1 MVTEKTTKSQP
12 NKKVP
17 RVKIKDRIFGFWQ
30 GNNKD
35 RILLF
40 GIIAFVYL
48 TIKLLENFVPNR
60 YLEKLPSDVSLTLV
74 AVVIFIMVIHAVYIF
89 FAQYHRR
96 RNPHPFEG
104 NYQPTVDIFISAHNE
119 ESVIESTLMYL
130 STLTY
135 PNLKIYAIND
145 RSKDKTSEIMHSV
158 AKKHPEKIFI
168 LDRPEDAYPG
178 KSAALNDALKISSSE
193 VICVLDADA
202 RIEDDFLATIV
213 QYLADQAVAAVQ
225 SQKVISNPEHNFL
238 TKCQFH
244 EYAMDAY
251 LQMGRDSIHGSV
263 ELRGNGQL
271 VKREALEDV
280 GGWNKETITD
290 DLDLS
295 TCLHVN
301 AWDIRFSPQTKVFE
315 EGVPSLDGFIKQRRR
330 WAEGSMRR
338 YLNYFLQLFIPGNLT
353 LVQIFDTFTFLS
365 EFSIPLWLGL
375 DIAFELIRF
384 AAGAETYFN
393 FTFITI
399 LCLGLWAVL
408 FVAQFNGLRIYKNY
422 SVGKSIL
429 YSLVGITY
437 LLTAWVYVIM
447 LSYRKILFSRTVGTW
462 TRTEHTGCE
471 PLVNKLF

>member
-1 MVTEKTTKSQP
+1 MVTDKTTENLKVVKAP
-12 NKKVP
+12 RKKI
-17 RVKIKDRIFGFWQ
+17 RERIFGFWQ

-48 TIKLLENFVPNR
+48 LIKGLENFVPNR

-74 AVVIFIMVIHAVYIF
+74 AVVILIMVIHAVYIF

-104 NYQPTVDIFISAHNE
+104 DYEPSVDIFISAHNE
-119 ESVIESTLMYL
+119 EAVIEATLAHL
-130 STLTY
+130 TKLTY
-135 PNLKIYAIND
+135 PKLKIYVIND
-145 RSKDKTSEIMHSV
+145 RSKDKTSEIMHAV
-158 AKKHPEKIFI
+158 AKENPEKIFV
-168 LDRPEDAYPG
+168 LDRDQNAYPG
-178 KSAALNDALKISSSE
+178 KSAALNDGFKISSGE

-202 RIEDDFLATIV
+202 RIDDEFLPNIV
-213 QYLADQAVAAVQ
+213 RYLADQDVAAVQ
-225 SQKVISNPEHNFL
+225 SQKVISNPEYNFL

-251 LQMGRDSIHGSV
+251 LQMGRDSIRGSV

-280 GGWNKETITD
+280 GGWNEETITD

-295 TCLHVN
+295 TCLHVK
-301 AWDIRFSPQTKVFE
+301 AWDIRFSPHTKVFE
-315 EGVPSLDGFIKQRRR
+315 EGVPTIGGFIKQRRR

-338 YLNYFLQLFIPGNLT
+338 YLNYFLQIFIPGNLT

-375 DIAFELIRF
+375 DLAFELISWIWVGE
-384 AAGAETYFN
+384 ASFN
-393 FTFITI
+393 FSFLGI
-399 LCLGLWAVL
+399 LTVGLWAVL
-408 FVAQFNGLRIYKNY
+408 FAAQFNGLRIYKDY
-422 SVGKSIL
+422 GVGKSLL
-429 YSLVGITY
+429 YSLIGISY
-437 LLTAWVYVIM
+437 LLTTWVYVIM

-462 TRTEHTGCE
+462 TRTEHSGC
-471 PLVNKLF
+471 

>member
-1 MVTEKTTKSQP
+1 MATEKTTENEKP
-12 NKKVP
+12 NKVK
-17 RVKIKDRIFGFWQ
+17 RKKIKDRIFAFWK
-30 GNNKD
+30 GNQKD
-35 RILLF
+35 RFLLF

-48 TIKLLENFVPNR
+48 TIKSLENFVPNR

-74 AVVIFIMVIHAVYIF
+74 AVVIFIMVVHAVYIF

-96 RNPHPFEG
+96 RNPHPIEG
-104 NYQPTVDIFISAHNE
+104 DYEPSVDIFISAHNE
-119 ESVIESTLMYL
+119 ESVIESTLTYL
-130 STLTY
+130 SDLTY
-135 PNLKIYAIND
+135 PKLKIYAIND
-145 RSKDKTSEIMHSV
+145 RSKDRTSEIMHSV
-158 AKKHPEKIFI
+158 AKKYPEKIFI
-168 LDRPEDAYPG
+168 LDRPDHAYPG
-178 KSAALNDALKISSSE
+178 KSAALNDGLKISSSE

-202 RIEDDFLATIV
+202 RIDDEFLPNIV
-213 QYLADQAVAAVQ
+213 KYLADQDVAAVQ
-225 SQKVISNPEHNFL
+225 SQKVISNPDHNFL

-251 LQMGRDSIHGSV
+251 LQMGRDSIRGSV

-280 GGWNKETITD
+280 GGWNEETITD

-301 AWDIRFSPQTKVFE
+301 AWDIRFSPNTKVFE
-315 EGVPSLDGFIKQRRR
+315 EGVPTLSGFIKQRRR

-375 DIAFELIRF
+375 DFTFELIRWIYIGE
-384 AAGAETYFN
+384 ATFN
-393 FTFITI
+393 FSFIGI
-399 LCLGLWAVL
+399 LTLGLWAVL
-408 FVAQFNGLRIYKNY
+408 FAAQFNGLRIYKEY
-422 SVGKSIL
+422 GVWKSL
-429 YSLVGITY
+429 GYSLIGLTY
-437 LLTAWVYVIM
+437 LLTTWVYVIM

-462 TRTEHTGCE
+462 TRTEHSGS
-471 PLVNKLF
+471 